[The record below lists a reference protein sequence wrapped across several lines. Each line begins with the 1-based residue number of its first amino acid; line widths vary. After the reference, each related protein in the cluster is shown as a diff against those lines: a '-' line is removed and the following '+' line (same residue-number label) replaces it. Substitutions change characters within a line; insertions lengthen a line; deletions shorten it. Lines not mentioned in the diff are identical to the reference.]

1 MAKAKYVLLRKIIG
15 AEVLLPGAVIELSP
29 EQAAHPLYR
38 TRVRKADDGVSLVPA
53 TPGAGADGAGAGGAD
68 QEKGDVK
75 GRLKEL
81 GIKYDGRK
89 SAEELVSLL
98 PDGDPLKP
106 ATN

>member
-15 AEVLLPGAVIELSP
+15 AEVLFPGAVIELSP
-29 EQAAHPLYR
+29 EQAVHPLYR
-38 TRVRKADDGVSLVPA
+38 TRVRKADDGVALVPA
-53 TPGAGADGAGAGGAD
+53 SPDAVAGADQAKSTIA
-68 QEKGDVK
+68 

-89 SAEELVSLL
+89 GADELAALL

-106 ATN
+106 ATK

>member
-1 MAKAKYVLLRKIIG
+1 MAKSKYILLRKIIG
-15 AEVLLPGAVIELSP
+15 AEVMLPGAVIELTP
-29 EQAAHPLYR
+29 DQAAHPLYR
-38 TRVRKADDGVSLVPA
+38 TRVRKADDGVALVPA
-53 TPGAGADGAGAGGAD
+53 TPGAGSDGSD

-75 GRLKEL
+75 SRLKEL

-106 ATN
+106 AAK

>member
-15 AEVLLPGAVIELSP
+15 ADVLLPGAVIELSP

-38 TRVRKADDGVSLVPA
+38 TRIRKADDGVVLVPA
-53 TPGAGADGAGAGGAD
+53 SPDAVAGADLAKSTIA
-68 QEKGDVK
+68 

-106 ATN
+106 AAN